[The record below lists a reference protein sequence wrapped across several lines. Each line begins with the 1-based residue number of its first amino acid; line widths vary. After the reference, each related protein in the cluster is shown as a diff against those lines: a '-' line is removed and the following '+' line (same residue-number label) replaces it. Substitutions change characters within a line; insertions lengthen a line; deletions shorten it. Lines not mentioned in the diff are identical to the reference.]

1 MRFLGAMGLFIDDVR
16 LCELWEGASDRLLAA
31 FTDSMEVFREIS
43 AREAESFGQRLPQGM
58 PMRELVGSGSVVAA
72 RLDAMGITE
81 SAAMEFVSGLLPYME
96 AFHDASCRACR
107 GGDESSGWCTRA
119 YSVTAWAS
127 DVEDAVAGTRTLSDA
142 ADQLMAQAIEEE
154 HVLLRAVLSV
164 VPEATVR
171 VVLGAAEAWQD
182 FEGTSSAGDRLRLE
196 ASQCT
201 PLVVLT
207 EGRSDVAIL
216 EPAFALLHPHLT
228 DLVRFMDF
236 AHRPAGGAGPLAA
249 TLRTFAAA
257 GIANRV
263 VALFDNDTAGCDALR
278 ALRPDTLPANLRA
291 VRYPDLELARRYP
304 TIGPPTCDAPG
315 GRREHADVNGAA
327 CSIELYL
334 GIDVL
339 AEGGG
344 SLPPVQW
351 RSFISGMDR
360 YQGEIMGKAALQQA
374 FQTKLRAASN
384 SPTVMASQ
392 DWSGLQAI
400 FAAVLTAFH

>member
-1 MRFLGAMGLFIDDVR
+1 MRNLGAMAVFVDDI
-16 LCELWEGASDRLLAA
+16 LLSKLWEGASDRLLAA
-31 FTDSMEVFREIS
+31 FTDSMDVFREMS
-43 AREAESFGQRLPQGM
+43 AREAKSLGYRLPQGL
-58 PMRELVGSGSVVAA
+58 PTRELVGSGPVVAA
-72 RLDAMGITE
+72 RLDAMGVTA
-81 SAAMEFVSGLLPYME
+81 SAAMDFVADMVSYME
-96 AFHDASCRACR
+96 ASHDSYCGACR
-107 GGDESSGWCTRA
+107 GDDDSSGSCTRG
-119 YSVTAWAS
+119 YSITTWVS
-127 DVEDAVAGTRTLSDA
+127 DIEDAAAGTRTLSGA

-154 HVLLRAVLSV
+154 HLLLRAVLSV

-171 VVLGAAEAWQD
+171 VVLGAAKAWQD
-182 FEGTSSAGDRLRLE
+182 FEGTSWAGDRLRLE

-236 AHRPAGGAGPLAA
+236 GHRPAGGAGPLAA

-263 VALFDNDTAGCDALR
+263 VGLFDNDTAGCDALR

-291 VRYPDLELARRYP
+291 VRYPDLELARGYP
-304 TIGPPTCDAPG
+304 TIGPPTCDAPE
-315 GRREHADVNGAA
+315 GRRERADVNGAA

-339 AEGGG
+339 KGVDG

-360 YQGEIMGKAALQQA
+360 YQGEIMGKTALQQA
-374 FQTKLRAASN
+374 FQSKLRAASD
-384 SPTVMASQ
+384 SPSVMASQ

-400 FAAVLTAFH
+400 FTTVLTAFH

>member
-1 MRFLGAMGLFIDDVR
+1 MDVTAELGAWEAKLLGGELLPGLSTR
-16 LCELWEGASDRLLAA
+16 
-31 FTDSMEVFREIS
+31 
-43 AREAESFGQRLPQGM
+43 Q
-58 PMRELVGSGSVVAA
+58 LVGSGLVVGA
-72 RLDAMGITE
+72 RLDAMGVTA
-81 SAAMEFVSGLLPYME
+81 SDAMDFVGGLMPFLE
-96 AFHDASCRACR
+96 DFHDFNCRACR
-107 GGDESSGWCTRA
+107 ADDSSRSCTRG
-119 YSVTAWAS
+119 YSVSEWVS
-127 DVEDAVAGTRTLSDA
+127 DIKDAVGGTRELSDA
-142 ADQLMAQAIEEE
+142 AYQLMAQAIEEE
-154 HVLLRAVLSV
+154 HLLLRAVLSI

-182 FEGTSSAGDRLRLE
+182 FGGAACAGHRLRLE
-196 ASQCT
+196 ASQCA

-236 AHRPAGGAGPLAA
+236 GHRPAGGAGPLAA

-263 VALFDNDTAGCDALR
+263 IGLFDNDTAGCDSLR
-278 ALRPDTLPANLRA
+278 ALGPETLPANLRA
-291 VRYPDLELARRYP
+291 VRYPDLELGCRYP
-304 TIGPPTCDAPG
+304 TIGPPTCDAPE
-315 GRREHADVNGAA
+315 GRFEYADVNGAA

-339 AEGGG
+339 TGGGG

-351 RSFISGMDR
+351 RSFISGMGR
-360 YQGEIMGKAALQQA
+360 YQGEVMGKAALQRA
-374 FQTKLRAASN
+374 FQRKLQAASDTP
-384 SPTVMASQ
+384 SAMASQ

-400 FAAVLTAFH
+400 FATVLSAFR